1 MTTNTAAF
9 TILYDGWLLAQNRV
23 TTQVFNSV
31 MDMRVAARREV
42 AMAEQRLGMT
52 PKGEATRDH
61 PDVRPRVTKEMVRMV
76 VEE

>member
-1 MTTNTAAF
+1 
-9 TILYDGWLLAQNRV
+9 
-23 TTQVFNSV
+23 
-31 MDMRVAARREV
+31 MRVAARREV
-42 AMAEQRLGMT
+42 AMVEQRLGMT